1 MCYGQKPRTYT
12 KVAKP
17 TLDLIGIKDFD
28 KAKTKKDLNFDLE
41 KAYKE
46 YSVKLK
52 TTDTKI
58 IKQVI
63 KAGIVKDVRSIIV
76 RNQAIQYREN

>member
-1 MCYGQKPRTYT
+1 M
-12 KVAKP
+12 AKP

-58 IKQVI
+58 IK
-63 KAGIVKDVRSIIV
+63 
-76 RNQAIQYREN
+76 